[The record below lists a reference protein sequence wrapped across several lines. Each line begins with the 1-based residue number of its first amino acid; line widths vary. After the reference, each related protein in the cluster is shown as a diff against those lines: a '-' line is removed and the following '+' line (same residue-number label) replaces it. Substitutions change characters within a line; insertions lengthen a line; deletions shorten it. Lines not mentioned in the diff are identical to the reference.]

1 MPYGRTPKG
10 GAKNSVAA
18 KIARGQSKPTMA
30 KKKTQKKK
38 DEKGFLSG
46 IKSGVGNKI
55 QKKKK
60 SFDKKMAKLKKLKG
74 MF

>member
-1 MPYGRTPKG
+1 MAYGKRS
-10 GAKNSVAA
+10 SVAG
-18 KIARGQSKPTMA
+18 KIARGKTKPAMA
-30 KKKTQKKK
+30 RKKKK
-38 DEKGFLSG
+38 DEKGFLSD

>member
-1 MPYGRTPKG
+1 MPYGKRS
-10 GAKNSVAA
+10 SVAG
-18 KIARGQSKPTMA
+18 KIARGKTKPAMG
-30 KKKTQKKK
+30 KKKKK